1 MTKEIKNTLAYQYTE
16 SVLSGKTLA
25 CNFIHQACERFR
37 KDLENEDYYFD
48 LKEVEKVNTFFQ
60 DILFVPEL
68 NKSVKLQ
75 PPHAFWLQQLF
86 ALKVRKTG
94 FRKYNSAY
102 LQFARKAYKT
112 YYAAGVSL
120 YELLFSKENN
130 PMIMQGAN
138 SRDQAIIC
146 TAMTGRIIK
155 ASPQLKALVNDKIFL
170 HTYKK
175 KVNEIVYIE
184 GKREGRVEA
193 MPKDPG
199 DGGNPSAGI
208 VDEVHEANGL
218 ELYETME
225 SGMGQREQPYILTI
239 TSPGHNKSGPCYTN
253 LRKKSVDVLRGTLND
268 DTHLAIIYEL
278 DTEEEWDKVCE
289 AVVKEEKTGKRL
301 KKDPIDVLE
310 KSNPMM
316 PYSPSLRPFLRR
328 RVIKA
333 MNDGGEV
340 AVNIKIK
347 NGGVWADAPKV
358 WIPNVIIKAN
368 NYQITDADLKDK
380 PCYAGCDL
388 SGGIDLNAFVG
399 IFPDIMEKEV
409 TLDKLTEDGKKYTE
423 TKTLPIHAVKSMFW
437 IPTKKIFNRT
447 DGVDYRKFV
456 EGGWMNV
463 FEGDTVEPDVMA
475 QDIIKFLDTVDIRS
489 IGADPAMLRQ
499 TIAVFLGYGG
509 YVEPKGDFKGLLSVA
524 PTLGMLSPATS
535 EVEDLAFNK
544 QFDFM
549 GNPVM
554 EMCFA
559 NTTLH
564 YKDMMNDQ
572 GGISGHRMPSK
583 GKSNGRI
590 DGVAAL
596 VTGMRAYQDVRIE
609 PETPQSFFEVW

>member
-1 MTKEIKNTLAYQYTE
+1 
-16 SVLSGKTLA
+16 
-25 CNFIHQACERFR
+25 
-37 KDLENEDYYFD
+37 
-48 LKEVEKVNTFFQ
+48 
-60 DILFVPEL
+60 
-68 NKSVKLQ
+68 
-75 PPHAFWLQQLF
+75 
-86 ALKVRKTG
+86 
-94 FRKYNSAY
+94 
-102 LQFARKAYKT
+102 
-112 YYAAGVSL
+112 
-120 YELLFSKENN
+120 
-130 PMIMQGAN
+130 MQGAN

-155 ASPQLKALVNDKIFL
+155 ASPQLKALVNHKLFL

-175 KVNEIVYIE
+175 KVNEIVYE
-184 GKREGRVEA
+184 DGKKEGRIEA

-199 DGGNPSAGI
+199 DGGNPSVGI
-208 VDEVHEANGL
+208 VDEFHEAKDSALL
-218 ELYETME
+218 ETIE
-225 SGMGQREQPYILTI
+225 SGQGQRDEPLTLII
-239 TSPGHNKSGPCYTN
+239 TSPGHNKSGPCYAN
-253 LRKKSVDVLRGTLND
+253 LRKKSLDVLKGIMND
-268 DTHLAIIYEL
+268 DNHLAIIYEL
-278 DTEEEWDKVCE
+278 DTEEEWDKICE
-289 AVVKEEKTGKRL
+289 DVIKEEKTGKRF
-301 KKDPIDVLE
+301 KKDPIDILE

-316 PYSPSLRPFLRR
+316 SYSASLRPYLRR
-328 RVIKA
+328 RIIKA
-333 MNDGGEV
+333 MHEGGEV

-409 TLDKLTEDGKKYTE
+409 TLDKLTEKGEKYTE
-423 TKTLPIHAVKSMFW
+423 TKVLPIHAVKSIFW
-437 IPTKKIFNRT
+437 IPTKKIHNRT

-456 EGGWMNV
+456 ENGYMSV

-475 QDIIKFLDTVDIRS
+475 HDIIKFLDTVDVKA

-509 YVEPKGDFKGLLSVA
+509 YVEPNGEFKGLMSVSQ
-524 PTLGMLSPATS
+524 TLGILHPATC
-535 EVEDLAFNK
+535 EVEDLCYNK

-549 GNPVM
+549 GSPVM
-554 EMCFA
+554 EMCFS

-564 YKDMMNDQ
+564 YKDMRNDE

-609 PETPQSFFEVW
+609 PEPIAPTIEVWN